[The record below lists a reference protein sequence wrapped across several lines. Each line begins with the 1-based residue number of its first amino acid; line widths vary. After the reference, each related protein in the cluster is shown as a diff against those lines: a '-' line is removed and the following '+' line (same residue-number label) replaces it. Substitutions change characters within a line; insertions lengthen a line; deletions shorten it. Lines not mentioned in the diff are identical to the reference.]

1 MWDDHLIFG
10 KLLSLWTRF
19 LPVYIYPPSGGSTK
33 KDKPEKPPVSSASL
47 ASSVTESE
55 HLATTDSIQVT
66 APAFETNK
74 EVPLIYTTAS
84 NIPSVTSG
92 LQIPPSYSQGAVSP
106 TENDPLVGWIY
117 RLSKAGLQAEMAQHN
132 LPTQGKVDELRKCF
146 VRFLRAPRLGTIP
159 KATAA
164 DSDKIDNA
172 ELYNLPTNS
181 GVYQEHRRYNPSRYG
196 RDNASGLEEDLQ
208 GMGFEQDIYNLR
220 EILDLPPNSNA
231 ALVKRALTD
240 LVRQNRTVAPDYS
253 LRTRSETTYPKG
265 RAASQ
270 AQYLIPARY
279 EESNAELNGSPKFE
293 AKGSN
298 EVASVCNLVRKWN
311 IHFDGKRDPV
321 SFIERLE
328 ELKEAYKV
336 NGEDLLRA
344 LPELFQG
351 SALLW
356 QRNNRDNWTTYQE
369 FRREFEFQFW
379 PPGYQRKLDE
389 ELRRRTQGD
398 KEPFRDFVTA
408 LTTLMRRRGG
418 FLPQDKLDILY
429 SNMRPEYKLTVR
441 REDCRTVPELITQ
454 AEHYE
459 SYIRDIANFQPPPNP
474 AQALIAETA
483 YQGGRRGWQRPEAT
497 AISPATD
504 EGHAR
509 SRNENPSH
517 LRNQENKGFSKREFW
532 KNKGKQYDRESPPQ
546 KGINRNKAVG
556 SNSDKPAIIC
566 WNCEEAG
573 HLSRRCPKPKISRCY
588 RCKKEGVRTIECGCT
603 QENSSGAPQLW
614 GLTSP
619 QNN

>member
-1 MWDDHLIFG
+1 M
-10 KLLSLWTRF
+10 
-19 LPVYIYPPSGGSTK
+19 YIYPPSGGSTK
-33 KDKPEKPPVSSASL
+33 KDKSEKPPVSSASL

-55 HLATTDSIQVT
+55 HIATTDSIQVT

-92 LQIPPSYSQGAVSP
+92 LHIPPSYSQGAVSP

-117 RLSKAGLQAEMAQHN
+117 RLSKAGLQAEMSQHN

-146 VRFLRAPRLGTIP
+146 VRFLRAPRIGTIP
-159 KATAA
+159 KTTAV
-164 DSDKIDNA
+164 DSDKDNA
-172 ELYNLPTNS
+172 T
-181 GVYQEHRRYNPSRYG
+181 
-196 RDNASGLEEDLQ
+196 GLEEDFRGL
-208 GMGFEQDIYNLR
+208 GFEQDIYNLR

-240 LVRQNRTVAPDYS
+240 LVRQNRTGAPDYF
-253 LRTRSETTYPKG
+253 LGTRSETTYPKG
-265 RAASQ
+265 RGASQ
-270 AQYLIPARY
+270 AQYLIPPCY
-279 EESNAELNGSPKFE
+279 EDANTELNGSPKVE
-293 AKGSN
+293 TKGSN
-298 EVASVCNLVRKWN
+298 DVASVCNLVRKWN

-336 NGEDLLRA
+336 DGEDLLRA

-356 QRNNRDNWTTYQE
+356 QRNNRDNWTTYHE

-441 REDCRTVPELITQ
+441 REDCRTVSELITQ

-509 SRNENPSH
+509 SHNENPSH

-573 HLSRRCPKPKISRCY
+573 HSSRICPKPKISRCY
-588 RCKKEGVRTIECGCT
+588 RCKKEGVRTIDCGCT
-603 QENSSGAPQLW
+603 QKNSLGAPQLR